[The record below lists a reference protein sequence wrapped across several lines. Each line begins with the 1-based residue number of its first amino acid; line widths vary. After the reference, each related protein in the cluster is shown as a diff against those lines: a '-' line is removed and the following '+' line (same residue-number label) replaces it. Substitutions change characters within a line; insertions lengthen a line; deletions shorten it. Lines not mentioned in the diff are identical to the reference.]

1 VMIVA
6 VNDKAFMTG
15 GGGTSPQGPR
25 PFQFT
30 DEINEVGFGALGQVG
45 LEGEDEGENEER
57 A

>member
-1 VMIVA
+1 MIVA

-15 GGGTSPQGPR
+15 GCGTSPQGPR